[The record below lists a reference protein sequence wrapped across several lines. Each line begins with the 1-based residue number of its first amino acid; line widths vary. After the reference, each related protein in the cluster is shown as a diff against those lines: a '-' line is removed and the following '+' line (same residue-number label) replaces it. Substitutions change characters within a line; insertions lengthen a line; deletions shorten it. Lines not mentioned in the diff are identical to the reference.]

1 LKSTGGLSAIGGH
14 SLEAIPFSASVQQYI
29 RANPFRSAGKPFNRQ
44 EAGMNLNL
52 QVAKLTAFAAF
63 AALSQALFSSTGA
76 AQTARIE
83 VHPIKTMTLS
93 DQQFLNGVKD
103 GPEVII
109 GGELLLPRL
118 GSERLPAV
126 VLLHGAGGISA
137 YVTDWIPV
145 LNSLGVATFL
155 VDSFTGRGLTSVLN
169 DQAQL
174 GRLVQVFDSFRALE
188 LIAKHPRIQA
198 SRIAA
203 MGFSRGGQGALYASV
218 KRFQKMHSTGGLA
231 FAAHIPFYPTC
242 NTTFIDDENV
252 TDAPI
257 RIFHGSADD
266 FVPVAPCRSYV
277 ERLRKVGKN
286 VELTEYPGARHVF
299 DGMQFKTPLKL
310 PDAHNTRNCR
320 LEEIADGIIVNS
332 QTKQRFTYSDPCV
345 ERGAAV
351 AYQEEAH
358 KASLQ
363 AVKEILGANLKLN

>member
-1 LKSTGGLSAIGGH
+1 MS
-14 SLEAIPFSASVQQYI
+14 
-29 RANPFRSAGKPFNRQ
+29 
-44 EAGMNLNL
+44 LNL
-52 QVAKLTAFAAF
+52 QVAKLTAFVAF

-93 DQQFLNGVKD
+93 DQQFLNGAKD

-109 GGELLLPRL
+109 GAELRLPRL
-118 GSERLPAV
+118 GNERLPAV
-126 VLLHGAGGISA
+126 VLMHGAGGISA
-137 YVTDWIPV
+137 FVNDWIPV
-145 LNSLGVATFL
+145 LNSLGIATFL
-155 VDSFTGRGLTSVLN
+155 VDSFTGRGLTSVVN

-174 GRLVQVFDSFRALE
+174 GRLVQVLDSFRALE
-188 LIAKHPRIQA
+188 LIVKHPRIDPG
-198 SRIAA
+198 RIAA
-203 MGFSRGGQGALYASV
+203 MGFSRGAQGVLYASV
-218 KRFQKMHSTGGLA
+218 KRFQKMHSTGAVA

-257 RIFHGSADD
+257 RIFHGTADD
-266 FVPVAPCRSYV
+266 YVPVAPCRSYV
-277 ERLRKVGKN
+277 ERLRKAGKN
-286 VELTEYPGARHVF
+286 VELTEYPGAYHVF
-299 DGMQFKTPLKL
+299 DGVQFRTPLKL
-310 PDAHNTRNCR
+310 PDAVMTRNCR

-332 QTKQRFTYSDPCV
+332 QTKQRFTQSDPCV
-345 ERGAAV
+345 ERGATV